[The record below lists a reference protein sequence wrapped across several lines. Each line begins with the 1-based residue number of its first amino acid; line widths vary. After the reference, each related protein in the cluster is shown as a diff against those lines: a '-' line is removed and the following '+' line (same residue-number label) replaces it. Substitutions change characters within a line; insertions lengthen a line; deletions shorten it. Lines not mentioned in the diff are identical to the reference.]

1 MKFCFCRFVLAAAIA
16 VLAIFWWPAVWAKWV
31 IFIAAVLLAIM
42 ALFYQTCCCRNKK
55 VEAGP
60 AKP

>member
-1 MKFCFCRFVLAAAIA
+1 MKFCFCRFVLALAIA

-31 IFIAAVLLAIM
+31 IIIAALLLAIM
-42 ALFYQTCCCRNKK
+42 ALFYQTCCCRKK

-60 AKP
+60 GKV